1 MFQPKLITSLRGYTS
16 ETFIKDLFAGI
27 IVGIV
32 ALPLAIAFGIASGV
46 SPERG
51 IITAIVA
58 GFIISALGGSRV
70 QIGGPTGAFIVI
82 VYGIVQEYGLPGLAM
97 ATIMAGVLM
106 ILMGAL
112 KLGIVIKF
120 IPYPV
125 VIGFTSGIA
134 VVIFFSQINDAM
146 GMQIASLPADFIEK
160 LIAYANN
167 IRNINWYAASISIAT
182 VLIVFYSPRVIRK
195 IPGTLIAIIV
205 MTVLVQLTGMP
216 VETIGSRFGEIKA
229 SFPVMDFQMPGF
241 EALRDLM
248 QPAFVIA
255 MLGAIESLLSATVA
269 DGMIGGNHRSNME
282 LIAQGAANIVSP
294 LVGGIP
300 ATGAIA
306 RTVTNIKNGG
316 KTPVAGMIH
325 AVVLALIFFFFIP
338 YASLIPMACLAGI
351 LIVVAYNMSEWRTFV
366 AFRRGQKSEMLALL
380 VTFFFTVIFDLT
392 IAIGVGLVLALVL
405 LMRRLS
411 MVSDVKKHIHFYE
424 VDDEFENQP
433 PLEIPKGVEVYEIN
447 GPFFFG
453 VAHKF
458 EEATKAMHTKRPKV
472 RIVRMRR
479 ASFIDSTGLHHLEE
493 LYKKSKANHIELV
506 LSGLNPQPL
515 NVLKRSGLYEKIGA
529 KNACANID
537 QALLR
542 AKEILAER
550 EALKQ
555 QA

>member
-1 MFQPKLITSLRGYTS
+1 MFQPKLISSLKGYTFD
-16 ETFIKDLFAGI
+16 TFIKDLLAGI

-51 IITAIVA
+51 IITAIIA

-82 VYGIVQEYGLPGLAM
+82 VYGIVQEYGLSGLAM
-97 ATIMAGVLM
+97 ATMMAGVLM

-125 VIGFTSGIA
+125 VVGFTSGIA

-160 LIAYANN
+160 LIAYVRN
-167 IRNINWYAASISIAT
+167 IGNINWYAAGISIAT
-182 VLIVFYSPRVIRK
+182 VFIVFFTPRIIRK

-205 MTVLVQLTGMP
+205 ITAVAQLTGAP

-229 SFPVMDFQMPGF
+229 AFPVMDFQIPGYD
-241 EALRDLM
+241 AIRDLM

-255 MLGAIESLLSATVA
+255 ILGAIESLLSATVA

-316 KTPVAGMIH
+316 KTPVAGIIH
-325 AVVLALIFFFFIP
+325 AFVLALIFFFFIP
-338 YASLIPMACLAGI
+338 YASLIPMSCLAGI

-366 AFRRGQKSEMLALL
+366 AFKHGSKSEMLALL
-380 VTFFFTVIFDLT
+380 VTFSFTVIFDLSL
-392 IAIGVGLVLALVL
+392 AIGIGLVLALL
-405 LMRRLS
+405 LLLRRLS
-411 MVSDVKKHIHFYE
+411 MVSDVKKHIDIYE
-424 VDDEFENQP
+424 HDDEFANQP
-433 PLEIPKGVEVYEIN
+433 PLEIPKDVEVYEIN

-458 EEATKAMHTKRPKV
+458 EEATKALHDKRPKV

-493 LYKKSKANHIELV
+493 LFKKSKANHIELV

-515 NVLKRSGLYEKIGA
+515 NILKRSGLYGRIGA
-529 KNACANID
+529 KNVCTNID

-542 AKEILAER
+542 SREILIER
-550 EALKQ
+550 ESLKQ
-555 QA
+555 RA